1 MREDVRELLGADG
14 AVACEQQKE
23 TETADAPSCRGLRVL
38 VAEDVLVNQKLVG
51 ALLQILGCESDF
63 AVTGQEAVEKAA
75 EGHYDIVLMDVMMP
89 IMDGLLATEMI
100 RSSGN
105 HTLPIIALTASVA
118 QCDHDKC
125 LAAGLNDFL
134 PKPIDPQHLK
144 EILIKWGAA
153 ARNPASVVEDED

>member
-1 MREDVRELLGADG
+1 MRENTEELLEAHRD
-14 AVACEQQKE
+14 VACAQKDVG
-23 TETADAPSCRGLRVL
+23 TAGEPSCSGLRVL
-38 VAEDVLVNQKLVG
+38 VAEDVLVNRKLAG

-63 AVTGQEAVEKAA
+63 AVNGQEAVEKVA
-75 EGHYDIVLMDVMMP
+75 EGRYDIVLMDIMMP
-89 IMDGLLATEMI
+89 IMDGLLAAETI

-105 HTLPIIALTASVA
+105 DTLPIIALTASVA
-118 QCDHDKC
+118 QGDRDKC

-134 PKPIDPQHLK
+134 PKPIDPQRLK